1 MELKITKREEELYV
15 EQKLKAKFSSPRE
28 EFEKYS
34 SIYTKECSKC
44 GVVKRLAEF
53 AGNTSGADG
62 FDRDG
67 YRLRR
72 PECKECTKAANQGK
86 DEAKKLA
93 KDSGIPYKAPEGT
106 RCALC
111 GMESKKGD
119 GLVFD
124 HCHTKKIFRGYLHNS
139 CNRSLGVLGDDIA
152 GMVRCIN
159 YLMKSEPGVITQDP
173 ETGELSFAPAAT
185 PAPAAAPAPAPS
197 ASAAAE

>member
-1 MELKITKREEELYV
+1 MEFKATKREEELYV
-15 EQKLKAKFSSPRE
+15 EQSHKAKFSSPRE

-44 GVVKRLAEF
+44 SAVKHLTGF
-53 AGNTSGADG
+53 AGNTSGTDG

-72 PECKECTKAANQGK
+72 PECRECTKAATQGK

-93 KDSGIPYKAPEGT
+93 KDSCIPYKAPEGT

-139 CNRSLGVLGDDIA
+139 CNRSLGVLGDDIE
-152 GMVRCIN
+152 GMIKCIN
-159 YLMKSEPGVITQDP
+159 YLMKTEPGVITQDP
-173 ETGELSFAPAAT
+173 ETRELSFAPAVA
-185 PAPAAAPAPAPS
+185 AVAAA
-197 ASAAAE
+197 AAAE